1 MSMTNE
7 LAALMNDS
15 LTNKVALFNENAS
28 KYTDQAV
35 RDAFFE
41 ILGEEKLTWKGWR
54 RHKIECFEIMENVL
68 DVNIPL
74 SWVDSPFYKQ
84 FVETK
89 STADG
94 DTNEFVVEDAS
105 VLFTSKLAGNYWS
118 IDRQKVH
125 GNRSFSVQVET
136 IGIRVYDELE
146 RFLKGTIT
154 LAKMVANL
162 QKAFQDEIDS
172 RIYTSFNGIGTYLPA
187 KFQETGSYDKDT
199 LADLIQ
205 RVQVASRRNV
215 ILAGTRS
222 ALAHI
227 VDGINANIMSEKQ
240 KEEIATTGML
250 LDYTGLGVHAMQIPQ
265 SFARFS
271 YDFKVDNNS
280 IFVLPDGV
288 KPVKL
293 FFEGDTRTKE
303 NNEKDND
310 DMTIDA
316 TVMMKTGVGIICPT
330 LVGKY
335 TIV

>member
-118 IDRQKVH
+118 IDRQKVQ

>member
-118 IDRQKVH
+118 IDRQKVQ

-240 KEEIATTGML
+240 KDEIATTGML

-271 YDFKVDNNS
+271 YDFKVDNSS

-303 NNEKDND
+303 NTEKDND

>member
-118 IDRQKVH
+118 IDRQKVQ

-280 IFVLPDGV
+280 SGGLWAEIQFS
-288 KPVKL
+288 
-293 FFEGDTRTKE
+293 
-303 NNEKDND
+303 
-310 DMTIDA
+310 
-316 TVMMKTGVGIICPT
+316 
-330 LVGKY
+330 
-335 TIV
+335 

>member
-7 LAALMNDS
+7 LAALINDS
-15 LTNKVALFNENAS
+15 LSNKVALFNENAS

-41 ILGEEKLTWKGWR
+41 ILGEEKLDWKGWR
-54 RHKIECFEIMENVL
+54 RHKIEIFEVMENVL
-68 DVNIPL
+68 DVNLPL
-74 SWVDSPFYKQ
+74 AWVDSTFYHQ

-89 STADG
+89 TTADG
-94 DTNEFVVEDAS
+94 DTNEFDVEDSS

-118 IDRQKVH
+118 IDRQKLQGVKSFGVH
-125 GNRSFSVQVET
+125 VET
-136 IGIRVYDELE
+136 IGVRVYDELE

-154 LAKMVANL
+154 IAKMIAAL
-162 QKAFQDEIDS
+162 QKAFQTDIDS

-187 KFQETGSYDKDT
+187 KFQETGTYDKDT
-199 LADLIQ
+199 MADLIE
-205 RVQVASRRNV
+205 RVQVASQQNV

-227 VDGINANIMSEKQ
+227 VDGINANVMSASQ

-280 IFVLPDGV
+280 IFVLPNGV

-303 NNEKDND
+303 NTSQDSD

-316 TVMMKTGVGIICPT
+316 TVMMKAGVGIICPT

>member
-74 SWVDSPFYKQ
+74 SWVDSPFFKQ

-118 IDRQKVH
+118 IDRQKVQ

-240 KEEIATTGML
+240 KDEIATTGML

-280 IFVLPDGV
+280 IFVLPDGA

>member
-118 IDRQKVH
+118 IDRQKVQ

-154 LAKMVANL
+154 LAKMVVNL

>member
-1 MSMTNE
+1 MTNE

-118 IDRQKVH
+118 IDRQKVQ

-250 LDYTGLGVHAMQIPQ
+250 LDCTGLGVHAMQIPQ

>member
-118 IDRQKVH
+118 IDRQKVQ

-280 IFVLPDGV
+280 ICLLYTSDAA
-288 KPVKL
+288 
-293 FFEGDTRTKE
+293 
-303 NNEKDND
+303 D
-310 DMTIDA
+310 D
-316 TVMMKTGVGIICPT
+316 
-330 LVGKY
+330 
-335 TIV
+335 

>member
-118 IDRQKVH
+118 IDRQKVQ

-250 LDYTGLGVHAMQIPQ
+250 LDCTGLGVHAMQIPQ

>member
-7 LAALMNDS
+7 VAALMNDS

-84 FVETK
+84 FVETR

-118 IDRQKVH
+118 IDRQKVQ

-250 LDYTGLGVHAMQIPQ
+250 LDYAGLGVHAMQIPQ

>member
-84 FVETK
+84 FVEAK

-118 IDRQKVH
+118 IDRQKVQ

-154 LAKMVANL
+154 LVKMVANL

-303 NNEKDND
+303 NTEKDND

>member
-118 IDRQKVH
+118 IDRQKVQ

-172 RIYTSFNGIGTYLPA
+172 RIYTSFNGISTYLPA

-280 IFVLPDGV
+280 IFEIGRAHV
-288 KPVKL
+288 
-293 FFEGDTRTKE
+293 
-303 NNEKDND
+303 
-310 DMTIDA
+310 
-316 TVMMKTGVGIICPT
+316 
-330 LVGKY
+330 
-335 TIV
+335 

>member
-105 VLFTSKLAGNYWS
+105 VLFTSKLAGNYWN
-118 IDRQKVH
+118 IDRQKVQ

-303 NNEKDND
+303 NTEKDND

>member
-41 ILGEEKLTWKGWR
+41 ILGEEKLDWKGWR
-54 RHKIECFEIMENVL
+54 RHKIEIFEVMENVL
-68 DVNIPL
+68 DVNLPL
-74 SWVDSPFYKQ
+74 AWVDSPFYHQ

-89 STADG
+89 TTADG
-94 DTNEFVVEDAS
+94 DTNEFDVEDSS

-118 IDRQKVH
+118 IDRQKLQGVKSFGVH
-125 GNRSFSVQVET
+125 VET
-136 IGIRVYDELE
+136 IGVRVYDELE

-154 LAKMVANL
+154 IAKMIAAL
-162 QKAFQDEIDS
+162 QKAFQTDIDS

-187 KFQETGSYDKDT
+187 KFQETGTYDKDT
-199 LADLIQ
+199 MADLIE
-205 RVQVASRRNV
+205 RVQVASQQNV

-227 VDGINANIMSEKQ
+227 VDGINANVMSASQ

-280 IFVLPDGV
+280 IFVLPNGV

-303 NNEKDND
+303 NTSQDSD

-316 TVMMKTGVGIICPT
+316 TVMMKAGVGIICPT

>member
-1 MSMTNE
+1 MSITNE
-7 LAALMNDS
+7 LAALINDS

-74 SWVDSPFYKQ
+74 SWVDSSFYKQ

-118 IDRQKVH
+118 IDRQKVQ

-303 NNEKDND
+303 NTEKDND

-330 LVGKY
+330 LIGKY

>member
-15 LTNKVALFNENAS
+15 LSNKVALFNENAS

-41 ILGEEKLTWKGWR
+41 ILGEDKLTWKGWR
-54 RHKIECFEIMENVL
+54 RHKIECFEVMENVL
-68 DVNIPL
+68 DVNLPL
-74 SWVDSPFYKQ
+74 AWVDSPFYKQ

-89 STADG
+89 TSADG
-94 DTNEFVVEDAS
+94 DTNEFVVEDSS

-118 IDRQKVH
+118 IDRQKVQ
-125 GNRSFSVQVET
+125 GNRSFSVQVDT

-146 RFLKGTIT
+146 RFLKGNIT
-154 LAKMVANL
+154 LAKMVENL
-162 QKAFQDEIDS
+162 QKAFQNEIDS

-199 LADLIQ
+199 MADLIQ
-205 RVQVASRRNV
+205 RVQVASQRNV
-215 ILAGTRS
+215 ILAGTRA

-227 VDGINANIMSEKQ
+227 VDGISANIMSEKQ

-288 KPVKL
+288 QPVKL

-303 NNEKDND
+303 NTDKDND

>member
-1 MSMTNE
+1 MTNE

-118 IDRQKVH
+118 IDRQKVQ

-240 KEEIATTGML
+240 KDEIATTGML

-271 YDFKVDNNS
+271 YDFKVDNSS

-303 NNEKDND
+303 NTEKDND

>member
-118 IDRQKVH
+118 IDRQKVQ

-240 KEEIATTGML
+240 KDEIATTGML

>member
-1 MSMTNE
+1 MSITNE

-118 IDRQKVH
+118 IDRQKVQ

-162 QKAFQDEIDS
+162 QKTFQDEIDS

-303 NNEKDND
+303 NTEKDND

>member
-118 IDRQKVH
+118 IDRQKVQ

-303 NNEKDND
+303 NTEKDND

-316 TVMMKTGVGIICPT
+316 TVMMKAGVGIICPT

>member
-118 IDRQKVH
+118 IDRQKVQ

-205 RVQVASRRNV
+205 RAQVASRRNV

-240 KEEIATTGML
+240 KDEIATTGML

>member
-118 IDRQKVH
+118 IDRQKVQ

-172 RIYTSFNGIGTYLPA
+172 RIYTSFNGISTYLPA

>member
-7 LAALMNDS
+7 LAELMNDS

-118 IDRQKVH
+118 IDRQKVQ

>member
-118 IDRQKVH
+118 IDRQKVQ

-303 NNEKDND
+303 NTEKDND

>member
-1 MSMTNE
+1 MSMTKE
-7 LAALMNDS
+7 LAALINDS
-15 LTNKVALFNENAS
+15 LSNKIALFNENAS

-41 ILGEEKLTWKGWR
+41 ILGEEKLDWKGWR
-54 RHKIECFEIMENVL
+54 RHKIEIFEVMENVL
-68 DVNIPL
+68 DVNLPL
-74 SWVDSPFYKQ
+74 AWADSPFYRQ

-89 STADG
+89 TTANG
-94 DTNEFVVEDAS
+94 DTNEFDVEDSS

-118 IDRQKVH
+118 IDRQKLQGVKSFGVH
-125 GNRSFSVQVET
+125 VET
-136 IGIRVYDELE
+136 IGVRVYDELE

-154 LAKMVANL
+154 LEKMMTAL
-162 QKAFQDEIDS
+162 QKAFQTDIDS
-172 RIYTSFNGIGTYLPA
+172 RIYTSFNGISTYLPA
-187 KFQETGSYDKDT
+187 KFQETGTYDKDT
-199 LADLIQ
+199 MADLIE
-205 RVQVASRRNV
+205 RVQVASQQNV
-215 ILAGTRS
+215 ILAGTRA

-227 VDGINANIMSEKQ
+227 PDGINANVMSASQ

-250 LDYTGLGVHAMQIPQ
+250 LDYTGLGVRAMQIPQ

-288 KPVKL
+288 KPCKL

-303 NNEKDND
+303 NTSQDND

-316 TVMMKTGVGIICPT
+316 TVMMKAGVGIICPT
-330 LVGKY
+330 LIGKY

>member
-1 MSMTNE
+1 MTNE

-118 IDRQKVH
+118 IDRQKVQ

-154 LAKMVANL
+154 LEKMVANL

>member
-1 MSMTNE
+1 
-7 LAALMNDS
+7 
-15 LTNKVALFNENAS
+15 
-28 KYTDQAV
+28 
-35 RDAFFE
+35 
-41 ILGEEKLTWKGWR
+41 
-54 RHKIECFEIMENVL
+54 
-68 DVNIPL
+68 NIPL

-118 IDRQKVH
+118 IDRQKVQ

-154 LAKMVANL
+154 LAKMVSNL

>member
-118 IDRQKVH
+118 IDRQKVQ

-162 QKAFQDEIDS
+162 QKTFQDEIDS